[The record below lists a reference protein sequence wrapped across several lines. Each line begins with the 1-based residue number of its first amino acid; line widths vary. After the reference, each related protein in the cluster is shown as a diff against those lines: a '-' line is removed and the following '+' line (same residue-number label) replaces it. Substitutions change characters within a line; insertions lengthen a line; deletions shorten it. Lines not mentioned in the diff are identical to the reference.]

1 MTLDKFGR
9 HISKHNTAL
18 ELKKRENQLLNHFNL
33 LKYKSINNITNV
45 EKTTEMI
52 NSAKEEMKNVL
63 EVYKNDFEKFV
74 EFINNAVEHLKKQ
87 YLDIELEVKE
97 DKDRYN
103 YLDEKFLTALLN
115 VENKI
120 NKTIEEKIKKLE
132 TSLKIKKK

>member
-33 LKYKSINNITNV
+33 LKYKTNNNITNV
-45 EKTTEMI
+45 EKTTTEMI
-52 NSAKEEMKNVL
+52 NSAKGEMKNVL
-63 EVYKNDFEKFV
+63 EVYKNDFEKFI
-74 EFINNAVEHLKKQ
+74 EFINNAVEHLNKQ

-97 DKDRYN
+97 DKDRYI
-103 YLDEKFLTALLN
+103 YLDEKFLTALQN

-120 NKTIEEKIKKLE
+120 NKTIEEKIKN
-132 TSLKIKKK
+132 